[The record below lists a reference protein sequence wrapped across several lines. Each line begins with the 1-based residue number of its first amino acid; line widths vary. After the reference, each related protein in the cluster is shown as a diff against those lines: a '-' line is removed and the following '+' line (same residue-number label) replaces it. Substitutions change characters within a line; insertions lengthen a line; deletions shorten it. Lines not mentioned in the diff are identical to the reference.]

1 MARRKQETESIG
13 DGHDSFLDIVANM
26 VGILIILV
34 MVVSVRAKDAPQ
46 PTDEQIATPTTPV
59 SVTTPETPETP
70 APTETPESPESPESP
85 QQPIIDL
92 TEPLDK
98 IATIQSDV
106 LGTAVEVRKLDGLL
120 AARINERNAMATLV
134 AAGEKELADRREAL
148 SENERA
154 AFDLQRQLAAE
165 RERLDKIEL
174 ERIHAASVEPDVV
187 EIENLPTPLSKTVLG
202 DEVIF
207 QLKGKRLAH
216 IPLEPLVEDARGK
229 LRHKLWKLD
238 GLPEVTEVVGPM
250 GGFRLRYTIEKFRER
265 VAPGDDRIVVGIR
278 AKRWEL
284 LPVDGQLGEPVE
296 EAFAPGSNFR
306 RVLSGIDP
314 QRDTITI
321 VTYPD
326 SFDEFRRLKKELY
339 RLGFAVAGR
348 PLPEG
353 SLIAGSPYGS
363 QSAAQ

>member
-1 MARRKQETESIG
+1 MARRTQETESLG
-13 DGHDSFLDIVANM
+13 DDHDSFLDIVANM

-46 PTDEQIATPTTPV
+46 PTDEQIV
-59 SVTTPETPETP
+59 TP
-70 APTETPESPESPESP
+70 APQPPQAEIDLETP
-85 QQPIIDL
+85 L
-92 TEPLDK
+92 TK
-98 IATIQSDV
+98 IAAIKNDV
-106 LGTAVEVRKLDGLL
+106 LQTAVEVRKLDGIIVT
-120 AARINERNAMATLV
+120 RINERDTMATLV

-154 AFDLQRQLAAE
+154 AFDLQRQIAAD
-165 RERLDKIEL
+165 RARLDKIEL
-174 ERIHAASVEPDVV
+174 ERIHAASIEPQVV

-207 QLKGKRLAH
+207 QLKGKRLTH
-216 IPLEPLVEDARGK
+216 VPLEPLIEDARGK

-238 GLPEVTEVVGPM
+238 GLPETTEIVGPI
-250 GGFRLRYTIEKFRER
+250 GGFRLRYTIEMFREPP
-265 VAPGDDRIVVGIR
+265 APGDDRVRVGIR

-284 LPVDGQLGEPVE
+284 LPVNGQLGEPVE
-296 EAFAPGSNFR
+296 EAFAAGSNFR
-306 RVLSGIDP
+306 RVLSGVDP
-314 QRDTITI
+314 QRDTMTI

-353 SLIAGSPYGS
+353 SLIAGSPYGTR
-363 QSAAQ
+363 SAAQ